1 MKRIFL
7 FFICAFMILSLASCG
22 ESVNMTAL
30 TEYQSKS
37 FEAELKI
44 SACGKEYRGIAKK
57 SEGRLFLTLSEPR
70 ELSPFTFV
78 FDKNG
83 SAVIAGEAE
92 IPFCAENILPFSEI
106 YPFFSVPIAG
116 TWKIEKKKPGG
127 VSLYVCEC
135 EGLTLYI
142 DSGSF
147 LPLKIMREETVADII
162 SFTVN

>member
-44 SACGKEYRGIAKK
+44 SSCGKEYRGIAKK
-57 SEGRLFLTLSEPR
+57 RDGRIFLTLSEPR
-70 ELSPFTFV
+70 DLSLFTFV

-92 IPFCAENILPFSEI
+92 IPFRAEKLFPLSET
-106 YPFFSVPIAG
+106 YSLFSVPIAG

-127 VSLYVCEC
+127 VSIYVCEC

-147 LPLKIMREETVADII
+147 LPLKIMHGETTADII